1 MRDLSLGSFST
12 RLLDRNKFFVSSF
25 SNDDDTKI
33 PDGPGDGPGDGP
45 DKGPSD
51 GPDNGPSNEPSDGQ
65 GDGQGNSQGDGSDWV
80 SQLLERINIDFC
92 CLLGKANAPVLA
104 CWLPIDCLCV
114 F

>member
-25 SNDDDTKI
+25 SNDDHTKI
-33 PDGPGDGPGDGP
+33 RDGPGDGP
-45 DKGPSD
+45 DNGPSD
-51 GPDNGPSNEPSDGQ
+51 GPSDGQ
-65 GDGQGNSQGDGSDWV
+65 GDGQGNGQGNGSAWV

-92 CLLGKANAPVLA
+92 CLLGKTNAPVLA